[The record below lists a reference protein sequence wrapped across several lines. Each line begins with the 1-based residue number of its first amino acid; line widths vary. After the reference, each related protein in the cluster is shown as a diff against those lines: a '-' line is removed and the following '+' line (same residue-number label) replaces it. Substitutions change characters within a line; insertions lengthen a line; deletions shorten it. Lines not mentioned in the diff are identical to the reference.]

1 MAFPPFVSSGDLIQR
16 SSTRYFAKPA
26 ISPSSTNDYPRP
38 VTISFAGNN
47 SNCQQ
52 EDTIFNIGQNSKPG

>member
-1 MAFPPFVSSGDLIQR
+1 MAFSPFVSSSDLIQT
-16 SSTRYFAKPA
+16 SSTRYFTKPA

-47 SNCQQ
+47 RNCQQ
-52 EDTIFNIGQNSKPG
+52 EGPIFNIGQNSKPG